1 MLQKLSI
8 GLKFLGFQRQDFAV
22 GQKILE
28 ICEIKFRGW
37 QKILIFA
44 GIKFRDLAKKITKPK
59 SFLPAKIFDNTVMPT
74 DLDVL
79 RQNESKS
86 YCKNILANT

>member
-8 GLKFLGFQRQDFAV
+8 GLKFLGFQRQDF
-22 GQKILE
+22 E

-44 GIKFRDLAKKITKPK
+44 GTKFRDLAKKIAKPK
-59 SFLPAKIFDNTVMPT
+59 NFLPAKILDNKVMPT

-79 RQNESKS
+79 WQNESKS